1 MIIIIYTDTGMMLI
15 NVQPPQLANKTVRS
29 AAWYGFLCLDE
40 VHFAPEKVTGKIV
53 WIVSFEHADGYLD
66 TGEMETN
73 LRLTYSDLKQFT
85 GFILTDANTHFSNTI
100 QWLPLTARH
109 RLNKVLMYDMEKRR

>member
-1 MIIIIYTDTGMMLI
+1 
-15 NVQPPQLANKTVRS
+15 
-29 AAWYGFLCLDE
+29 
-40 VHFAPEKVTGKIV
+40 VHFAPENVTGKIV
-53 WIVSFEHADGYLD
+53 GIVSFENADGFLD
-66 TGEMETN
+66 TGEMETI

-109 RLNKVLMYDMEKRR
+109 RLNNVLMYDMEKRR